1 MGRLEKQIISGA
13 VALVAI
19 LLVVVLV
26 KGIEPTGP
34 QNQTEKKSEW
44 QDPALLLSNLQPK
57 TGPNGGDSLK
67 AGVVDL
73 GGPEPG
79 VGNSAAEHGYAGADP
94 NKSQLKQGVPTVKD
108 TPAPGENLGQ
118 QDLIQKAIQKSSER
132 GEASPASSSNAAA
145 MVNLDWDEE
154 LRVYKVRKNES
165 LSEIAQRELGS
176 MKYLDSILELN
187 EGLSANNIRAGQEI
201 WLPSANNAKANYE
214 LSRSAKSK
222 AKPQASTT
230 SSGRTHKVVSGDSL
244 WRIAKK
250 YYPKMDRK
258 EAIQRIVQANSVLK
272 SDNSVLELGMELQI
286 PR

>member
-26 KGIEPTGP
+26 KGIEPAGP
-34 QNQTEKKSEW
+34 QKPTEQKPEW

-57 TGPNGGDSLK
+57 GPANGADSRK

-73 GGPEPG
+73 GAPDPA
-79 VGNSAAEHGYAGADP
+79 SAHTPAEHGYAGGKAQP
-94 NKSQLKQGVPTVKD
+94 KVVATPRAKD
-108 TPAPGENLGQ
+108 EQ
-118 QDLIQKAIQKSSER
+118 QQNDLIQQAIQKSKDR
-132 GEASPASSSNAAA
+132 VEAAPASSKDSAAI
-145 MVNLDWDEE
+145 VNLDWDEQ
-154 LRVYKVRKNES
+154 LRVYEVRKNES

-187 EGLSANNIRAGQEI
+187 EGLSANNIRAGQSI
-201 WLPSANNAKANYE
+201 WLPSAASAKFNYE
-214 LSRSAKSK
+214 QGQAGK
-222 AKPQASTT
+222 AKPKAT
-230 SSGRTHKVVSGDSL
+230 VVSGRSHTVTSGYSL

-258 EAIQRIVQANSVLK
+258 EAIQNIVKANAELK
-272 SDNSVLELGMELQI
+272 SENSVLELGMVLRI